1 MTEQSFSGRI
11 ALVTGAS
18 RGLGFAVS
26 RELCAQG
33 ATVFAL
39 ARTLGA
45 LEDLDDVVKQ
55 DGGKRPTLL
64 PLDVTD
70 DEGIE
75 RLGAAIHERH
85 GHLDAFVHCAAH
97 ATPLSPVGHVATKD
111 LDKAWKV
118 NARAIQQLLRSMD
131 PLLKQSDAAKAIFM
145 VDPRI
150 GSPFWSSYAAT
161 KEAGLAFARSYEAET
176 AQSSIDVIFHQ
187 PPEMPTAL
195 RARFFP
201 GQNAEKLTPCAEV
214 AKGVLERLN

>member
-1 MTEQSFSGRI
+1 MTDQSLSGRI

-26 RELCAQG
+26 RQLCARG

-39 ARTLGA
+39 ARTLGG
-45 LEDLDDVVKQ
+45 LEDLDDLVQQ
-55 DGGKRPTLL
+55 DGGNRPTLL
-64 PLDVTD
+64 PLDITD
-70 DEGIE
+70 DGAIE

-97 ATPLSPVGHVATKD
+97 ATPLTPVGHVATKD

-118 NARAIQQLLRSMD
+118 NARAVQQLLRSLD
-131 PLLKQSDAAKAIFM
+131 PLLQASDTAKAIFM

-150 GSPFWSSYAAT
+150 GSPFWSTYAVT
-161 KEAGLAFARSYEAET
+161 KDAGLGFARSYAAEV
-176 AQSSIDVIFHQ
+176 AQSSVEVAFHQ

-201 GQNAEKLTPCAEV
+201 GQNAGDFTPCAE
-214 AKGVLERLN
+214 AAGGVVNLLS